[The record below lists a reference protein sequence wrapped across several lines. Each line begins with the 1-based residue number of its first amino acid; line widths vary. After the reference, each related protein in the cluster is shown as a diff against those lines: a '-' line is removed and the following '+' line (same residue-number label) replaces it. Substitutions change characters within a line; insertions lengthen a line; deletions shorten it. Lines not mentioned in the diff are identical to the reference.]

1 MLKGNVEYFRFPRT
15 QMNIS
20 DKYRLRVQN
29 CVGTIIDVH
38 SMIQNQYE
46 VEESLDQFQDLEE
59 AIKALDMNLI
69 SELDVL
75 MLEQAT
81 NTLLSEFKILFEAG
95 KLGTAWRGYPLN

>member
-1 MLKGNVEYFRFPRT
+1 
-15 QMNIS
+15 MNIT

-38 SMIQNQYE
+38 GMIQDQYE
-46 VEESLDQFQDLEE
+46 VEESLNQFQDLEE
-59 AIKALDMNLI
+59 AIKELDMNLI

-81 NTLLSEFKILFEAG
+81 NALLAEFKILFEAG
-95 KLGTAWRGYPLN
+95 KLGTGWRGYPLN

>member
-1 MLKGNVEYFRFPRT
+1 MSKGNVEYFRFPRT
-15 QMNIS
+15 KMNIS

-81 NTLLSEFKILFEAG
+81 NALLSEFKILFEAG
-95 KLGTAWRGYPLN
+95 RLGTAWRGYPLN

>member
-1 MLKGNVEYFRFPRT
+1 
-15 QMNIS
+15 MNIT
-20 DKYRLRVQN
+20 DKYRMRVQN

-38 SMIQNQYE
+38 GMIQDKYE
-46 VEESLDQFQDLEE
+46 VEESMTQFQDLEE
-59 AIKALDMNLI
+59 AIRALDMNLI

-81 NTLLSEFKILFEAG
+81 NALLSEFKILFEAG

>member
-1 MLKGNVEYFRFPRT
+1 
-15 QMNIS
+15 MN
-20 DKYRLRVQN
+20 
-29 CVGTIIDVH
+29 
-38 SMIQNQYE
+38 
-46 VEESLDQFQDLEE
+46 QFQDLEE

-81 NTLLSEFKILFEAG
+81 NALLSEFKILFEAG